1 MNLIRLLIV
10 SDDPYA
16 RAGLVALLRDV
27 ADCQVVGQ
35 VASPEIMENG
45 EIELDGYQPD
55 LVLWDLGWENG
66 RKLPEWQDV
75 PVPLL
80 VLLGDNSRTADLWR
94 IGVRAMIQRETTVE
108 RLETAVHAAAA
119 GFVILDPTLLH
130 TFTPLAETAETTPPE
145 DLTPREQQVLHLLVE
160 GLTNKAI
167 AHQLDISEHTVKFH
181 VNALMN
187 KLGAQSR
194 TEAVVRATRLG
205 FISL

>member
-1 MNLIRLLIV
+1 MNLTRLLIV

-16 RAGLVALLRDV
+16 RAGLAALLHDV
-27 ADCQVVGQ
+27 TGCQVVGQ
-35 VASPEIMENG
+35 VASYEITENG
-45 EIELDGYQPD
+45 EVELDGYQPD

-80 VLLGDNSRTADLWR
+80 VLLGDDNRTADLWNLGIR
-94 IGVRAMIQRETTVE
+94 AIVRREIAVE

-119 GFVILDPTLLH
+119 GLVILDPTLPH
-130 TFTPLAETAETTPPE
+130 TFTPIIQTAETTPPE
-145 DLTPREQQVLHLLVE
+145 DLTPRERQVLHLLVE

-167 AHQLDISEHTVKFH
+167 AQQLDISEHTIKFH

-205 FISL
+205 LISL